1 MACVDLQLLT
11 PDDWRAWRDLRLR
24 ALEEAP
30 YAFTSTLAEWSG
42 EGDTEVRWRDRLSSV
57 PVNLLARFGSG
68 PAGMAS
74 ARSPDNGAVELIS
87 MWVAPEARRS
97 GVATALIEAIVAWAL
112 AKGAS
117 LVALDV
123 REDNIAAID
132 LYRACGFVDV
142 GESQNSEP
150 DATERRMVRLLR
162 KE

>member
-1 MACVDLQLLT
+1 MACVDLQLLA

-57 PVNLLARFGSG
+57 PANFVAWFGGS

-74 ARSPDNGAVELIS
+74 ATSPDDGEVELIS

-97 GVATALIEAIVAWAL
+97 GVATALIDAIVAWAL
-112 AKGAS
+112 SKGAT

-123 REDNIAAID
+123 REDNIGAID

-142 GESQNSEP
+142 GVSQNSEH
-150 DATERRMVRLLR
+150 DAPERRMERLLR
-162 KE
+162 EE